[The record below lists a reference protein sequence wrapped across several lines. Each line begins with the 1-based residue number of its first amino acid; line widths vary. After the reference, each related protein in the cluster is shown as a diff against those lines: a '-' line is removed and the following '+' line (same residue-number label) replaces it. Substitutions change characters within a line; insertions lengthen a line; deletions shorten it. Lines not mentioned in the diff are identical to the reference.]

1 MWKNWFSKRGYL
13 AKVISEQVNRALRSE
28 ENVKE
33 NDGQHMKE
41 NGVPLVITHN
51 PNFMSLSFLIRKN
64 LQFFYAQP
72 EIKRVFTPTRF
83 VPFWSVRNLKDL
95 LVRSKVYPLERKVS
109 SAKWNGKHCQVC

>member
-1 MWKNWFSKRGYL
+1 MATYILDSHVKEYKNWFRKRVYPV
-13 AKVISEQVNRALRSE
+13 KVISEQVNRALRSE
-28 ENVKE
+28 DNVKE

-83 VPFWSVRNLKDL
+83 VSF
-95 LVRSKVYPLERKVS
+95 
-109 SAKWNGKHCQVC
+109 